1 MLKQT
6 LEADLKEA
14 MKAGNDVVR
23 STIRL
28 LLSAVRNKEIDIR
41 KKDIGLSDE
50 EIIEVINTE
59 VKRRRDAIE
68 GFQKGGRPEL
78 AAAEEAELLILQKYL
93 PPELPDEELIR
104 VVQNGIRETN
114 AKSEKDFAAVMKV
127 IMPILKGKASGDRI
141 SAIVKR
147 ELSGNA

>member
-23 STIRL
+23 STLRM
-28 LLSAVRNKEIDIR
+28 LLSAVRNKEIEIR

-50 EIIEVINTE
+50 EVIETINTE

-68 GFQKGGRPEL
+68 GFQKGSRPEL
-78 AAAEEAELLILQKYL
+78 AAAEEAELLVLQKYL
-93 PPELPDEELIR
+93 PPELADEELAR

-114 AKSEKDFAAVMKV
+114 AKSEKDFSAVMKA
-127 IMPILKGKASGDRI
+127 IMPVLKGKASGDRI

>member
-23 STIRL
+23 STLRM
-28 LLSAVRNKEIDIR
+28 LLSAGRNKEIEIR

-50 EIIEVINTE
+50 EVIETINTE

-68 GFQKGGRPEL
+68 GFQKGSRPEL
-78 AAAEEAELLILQKYL
+78 AAAEEAELLVLQKYL
-93 PPELPDEELIR
+93 PPELADEELAR

-114 AKSEKDFAAVMKV
+114 AKSEKDFSAVMKA
-127 IMPILKGKASGDRI
+127 IMPVLKGKASGDRI

>member
-23 STIRL
+23 STLRL

-50 EIIEVINTE
+50 EIIEVINAE

-78 AAAEEAELLILQKYL
+78 AAAEETELSILQKYL

-104 VVQNGIRETN
+104 IVQNGIRESN

-127 IMPILKGKASGDRI
+127 IMPVLKGKASGDRI

>member
-23 STIRL
+23 STLRM
-28 LLSAVRNKEIDIR
+28 LLSAVRNKEIEIR

-50 EIIEVINTE
+50 EVIETINTE

-68 GFQKGGRPEL
+68 GFQKGSRPEL
-78 AAAEEAELLILQKYL
+78 AAAEEAELLVLQKYL
-93 PPELPDEELIR
+93 PPELADEELAR

-114 AKSEKDFAAVMKV
+114 AKSEKDFAAVMKA
-127 IMPILKGKASGDRI
+127 IMPVLKGKASGDRI

-147 ELSGNA
+147 KLSGNA